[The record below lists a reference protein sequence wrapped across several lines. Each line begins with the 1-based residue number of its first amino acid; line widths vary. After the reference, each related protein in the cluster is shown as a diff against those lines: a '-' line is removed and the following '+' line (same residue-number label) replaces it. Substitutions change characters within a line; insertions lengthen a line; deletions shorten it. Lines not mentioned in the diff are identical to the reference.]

1 MPSIKLITELN
12 RVFNFFIYKNQIKPD
27 QAFKDLYDYIDK
39 THKELYVEY
48 SQLNDKFII
57 WDEKI
62 KSLLAIRYNHYKEK
76 FSIKELNTADQF
88 KNKYYIRF
96 KFDYKNRY
104 ISRKTWKMLELKE
117 NHETSK
123 Y

>member
-27 QAFKDLYDYIDK
+27 QAFKDLYNYIAK

-62 KSLLAIRYNHYKEK
+62 KSLLVVKYNQNMKK
-76 FSIKELNTADQF
+76 FTIKELNTANQF

-96 KFDYKNRY
+96 KFDYKSRY

-117 NHETSK
+117 NK
-123 Y
+123 